1 MKVAVNI
8 IKRTWHQNQMVKI
21 EPLNGF
27 AFQAES
33 GGHTFQISGVD
44 DSGNAVPISGTIAGV
59 FLRPDNTD
67 VALTGSA
74 SGGVASVTLKAEC
87 YAVPG
92 RFLLTVYATSGSN
105 KGTIYAAMGTVS
117 RTSSGAVSPA
127 AASDVVDL
135 VNRINAATATI
146 PASYTTLLNAVAGDY
161 SDTKT
166 YAVKDFVWYNGHLY
180 RCTTAITTAET
191 WTASHW
197 SQVVLADAL
206 NQDITDLKS
215 ALNFSTLVT
224 KVATI
229 TDASITSTSA
239 TRGSLVAND
248 GTNVS
253 VYDIKDINKILVYR
267 PGVAGYSILTAER
280 LYASADL
287 PVTDRNK
294 ISALTEWGEVTNSS
308 NHNYLY
314 VKDGEEVWFNI
325 PNLVDNTLEQVA
337 DEFDRVK
344 QDEASSYM
352 HENLMKTGSSISAT
366 STTSD
371 ATIKMDGGQRTVPGN
386 SYGRFGVTQ
395 NKYYRLIGKS
405 NAPDALLA
413 QYSANSLANYIAGSA
428 VARGISETVNVVFK
442 ALGTMVFVSFGTYTG
457 QLELHQISK
466 FEFVDQLNTVNR
478 EFLDLKYRNIDASM
492 NLIDKSTC
500 IKAYIDANGKIIA
513 NNSYYVTDYIP
524 VKENDISA
532 YVTASNNIPPFARYD
547 ANFNLLGV
555 DTSNKYT
562 YVSGDAFVRICFTG
576 NYFDTARANYG
587 NTLLAYS
594 DFRLSNEVY
603 APPTTVFVGSYD
615 WCDYANVQQALY
627 GITDDSA
634 SKPYIIHVC
643 PGTYPRFTMKYT
655 APNVRAESARY
666 ISIIGENPDTT
677 IFFDNKGSYMTSPCD
692 IFTNGIVENITF
704 SVITDEE
711 HCTPDTLNV
720 QTSGYAMH
728 TDFGEYRTQFINCIF
743 RCNIGP
749 GVGAG
754 LFEDSL
760 LQFDNCRFE
769 SLCDGSFGEH
779 AQTGQ
784 GAIFVH
790 TFSESSKAVNQILRI
805 NNSIA
810 VAPYQNNGARFAV
823 IGSSHSQYGS
833 EYSFEFQN
841 FGAFGQNGAQISMT
855 DPDSDLLG
863 TNNFNN
869 LPSVLNTAT
878 EAT

>member
-1 MKVAVNI
+1 MAQNETWLNHDLLDAVKVQYLDGNLFSMDNAGNMI
-8 IKRTWHQNQMVKI
+8 GVK
-21 EPLNGF
+21 LTRDGVDY
-27 AFQAES
+27 S
-33 GGHTFQISGVD
+33 GGGSVSANVIRADGTTVTVIGAL
-44 DSGNAVPISGTIAGV
+44 SGNAATVVLPQA
-59 FLRPDNTD
+59 
-67 VALTGSA
+67 A
-74 SGGVASVTLKAEC
+74 

-92 RFLLTVYATSGSN
+92 VVSIVVKLTVSGEVTTIAAVVANVYQSSTDSVVDP
-105 KGTIYAAMGTVS
+105 GTIIPSVQNLISAIETAVASIPADYS
-117 RTSSGAVSPA
+117 SLWTSLAPAFSTSVNYTAGQYVTYNGALYRFTTDHSAGAWNSAHV
-127 AASDVVDL
+127 
-135 VNRINAATATI
+135 TATNLGSEI
-146 PASYTTLLNAVAGDY
+146 NS
-161 SDTKT
+161 
-166 YAVKDFVWYNGHLY
+166 
-180 RCTTAITTAET
+180 
-191 WTASHW
+191 
-197 SQVVLADAL
+197 
-206 NQDITDLKS
+206 LKS
-215 ALNFSTLVT
+215 AFLYSSMLKPISVIQNA
-224 KVATI
+224 K
-229 TDASITSTSA
+229 ITSDTISS
-239 TRGSLVAND
+239 GSIVSND
-248 GTNVS
+248 GTNVY
-253 VYDIKDINKILVYR
+253 VYEIKDKSELLIYSKKYT
-267 PGVAGYSILTAER
+267 GYFFITSNVLLTA
-280 LYASADL
+280 ADL
-287 PVTDRNK
+287 PKTSLNK
-294 ISALTEWGEVTNSS
+294 ENVATNQIEYS
-308 NHNYLY
+308 NTNNYKYLY
-314 VKDGEEVWFNI
+314 RQSADVEIFV
-325 PNLVDNTLEQVA
+325 NLPSE
-337 DEFDRVK
+337 DEKIIGVIANEISSVK

-352 HENLMKTGSSISAT
+352 HENLMKTGAGITAT
-366 STTSD
+366 STTD
-371 ATIKMDGGQRTVPGN
+371 NATIAMNGGSSTLNGN
-386 SYGRFGVTQ
+386 SYGRFSVTQ

-405 NAPDALLA
+405 NCPYALYA
-413 QYSANSLANYIAGSA
+413 QYSANSFGTYIANSA
-428 VARGISETVNVVFK
+428 VSRGLSETVNVVFK

-492 NLIDKSTC
+492 NLIDKTTC

-524 VKENDISA
+524 VKGNNISA

-576 NYFDTARANYG
+576 SYFDTAHANYG

-666 ISIIGENPDTT
+666 ISIIGENPDNT
-677 IFFDNKGSYMTSPCD
+677 IFFDNKGSYMISPCD
-692 IFTNGIVENITF
+692 IFTNGIIENITF
-704 SVITDEE
+704 SVITDSE
-711 HCTPDTLNV
+711 HYTPDTLNV

-728 TDFGEYRTQFINCIF
+728 TDFGKYRTQFINCIF
-743 RCNIGP
+743 RCNVGP

-790 TFSESSKAVNQILRI
+790 TFSSSSKAVNQVLRI

-810 VAPYQNNGARFAV
+810 VAPYQSNGARFAV
-823 IGSSHSQYGS
+823 IGSSHTQYGS

-841 FGAFGQNGAQISMT
+841 FGAFGNNGAQISLA

-863 TNNFNN
+863 PYNFNN
-869 LPSVLNTAT
+869 LPNVLNTAS
-878 EAT
+878 